1 MDETTFYDLRNAINE
16 LARRI
21 GEIIGDLAEIIGRIL
36 NGNIKNEYKFVKKL
50 IKPYKQPFIKIKA
63 KARANL

>member
-1 MDETTFYDLRNAINE
+1 MDEATFYDLRNAINE

-21 GEIIGDLAEIIGRIL
+21 GEIIGDLAEVIGRIL

-50 IKPYKQPFIKIKA
+50 IKPYKQPLIKIKA
-63 KARANL
+63 KARSNL

>member
-1 MDETTFYDLRNAINE
+1 MDEETFYNLRNAINE
-16 LARRI
+16 LVRRI
-21 GEIIGDLAEIIGRIL
+21 GEIIGDLAEKIRKIL
-36 NGNIKNEYKFVKKL
+36 SENTKSNYKFVKKL

>member
-21 GEIIGDLAEIIGRIL
+21 GEIMGDLAEVIGRIL

-63 KARANL
+63 KARSNL

>member
-1 MDETTFYDLRNAINE
+1 MDEVTFYDLRNAINE

-21 GEIIGDLAEIIGRIL
+21 GEIIGDLAEVIGRIL

-50 IKPYKQPFIKIKA
+50 IKPYKQPLIKIKA
-63 KARANL
+63 KARSNL

>member
-21 GEIIGDLAEIIGRIL
+21 GEIMGDLAEVIGRIL

-50 IKPYKQPFIKIKA
+50 IKPYKQPLIKIKA
-63 KARANL
+63 KARSNL

>member
-21 GEIIGDLAEIIGRIL
+21 GEIMGDLAEVIGRIL

-50 IKPYKQPFIKIKA
+50 IKPYEQPIIKIKA
-63 KARANL
+63 KARSNL

>member
-1 MDETTFYDLRNAINE
+1 MDEATFYDLRNAINE

-36 NGNIKNEYKFVKKL
+36 NGNIKNEYKFVKEL

-63 KARANL
+63 KARSNL

>member
-1 MDETTFYDLRNAINE
+1 MDEATFYDLRNAINE

-21 GEIIGDLAEIIGRIL
+21 GEIMGDLAEVIGRIL

-50 IKPYKQPFIKIKA
+50 IKPYKQPLIKIKA
-63 KARANL
+63 KARSNL

>member
-21 GEIIGDLAEIIGRIL
+21 GEIMGDLAEIIDKIL
-36 NGNIKNEYKFVKKL
+36 KGNIKNVYKFVKKL
-50 IKPYKQPFIKIKA
+50 IKPYEQPFIKIKA
-63 KARANL
+63 KARSNL

>member
-1 MDETTFYDLRNAINE
+1 MDEETFYNLRNAINE

-21 GEIIGDLAEIIGRIL
+21 GEIMGDLAEVIGRIL

-50 IKPYKQPFIKIKA
+50 IKPYKQPLIKIKA
-63 KARANL
+63 KARSNL